1 MEFLWPPSSSITR
14 PWIPSEDKVLV
25 KTNQT
30 SPNSMGLCVFIMEF
44 LWPPSSSI
52 TRPWIPSEDKVLV
65 KTNQTSPNSMGLC
78 VFIMEFLWPPSSSIT
93 RPWIPSEDKVLVK
106 TNQMS
111 PNSMGFPVCAR
122 THQADRD
129 RERPVGTLRANKT
142 GCERAATSDIRRERP
157 LTHRMAHIDFHGGI
171 FSSVLSR
178 YRPACSS
185 RRQRWDFDFDRRRI

>member
-1 MEFLWPPSSSITR
+1 MDSSLGSITR

-78 VFIMEFLWPPSSSIT
+78 VFIMEFLWPPSSP
-93 RPWIPSEDKVLVK
+93 RL
-106 TNQMS
+106 
-111 PNSMGFPVCAR
+111 
-122 THQADRD
+122 HQD
-129 RERPVGTLRANKT
+129 P
-142 GCERAATSDIRRERP
+142 
-157 LTHRMAHIDFHGGI
+157 
-171 FSSVLSR
+171 R
-178 YRPACSS
+178 YHPR
-185 RRQRWDFDFDRRRI
+185 